1 MSFDIML
8 QFLLGEGHG
17 SLNWIIL
24 NEYFHWF
31 KFGWHWSSGFGK
43 DHTTRVII
51 TMMEAGKQQT
61 TYHDNF
67 GTVELKIYKTFFY
80 IEVHASPWYR
90 CSTLYHQ
97 LYQFVVFRL
106 CSVFQI
112 TISLCDSIS
121 FLEPTHHHKLD
132 Q

>member
-1 MSFDIML
+1 MVPLIESFLMNTFIDSSLVDIGPVGL
-8 QFLLGEGHG
+8 E
-17 SLNWIIL
+17 
-24 NEYFHWF
+24 
-31 KFGWHWSSGFGK
+31 K

-51 TMMEAGKQQT
+51 TMMEAGKQQI
-61 TYHDNF
+61 TYHNNF

-80 IEVHASPWYR
+80 VEVHASPWYR